1 MGLFGSVL
9 DVAKMGNND
18 FGLSSLNY
26 DTGIHAMYSGI
37 DWVYTHVETIYMY
50 DYKIVYFWLL
60 NNVYDES
67 MDFFFYLFD
76 IAHYK
81 LLVYNFFDQ
90 LF

>member
-37 DWVYTHVETIYMY
+37 DWVYTHVETLYMY
-50 DYKIVYFWLL
+50 DYKIVYF
-60 NNVYDES
+60 
-67 MDFFFYLFD
+67 
-76 IAHYK
+76 
-81 LLVYNFFDQ
+81 
-90 LF
+90 

>member
-67 MDFFFYLFD
+67 MDFFFLSVWYS
-76 IAHYK
+76 
-81 LLVYNFFDQ
+81 
-90 LF
+90 

>member
-67 MDFFFYLFD
+67 MDFFFYLFG
-76 IAHYK
+76 IVHYK
-81 LLVYNFFDQ
+81 LQVYNFFDR